1 MKLKTIALLTSIAAL
16 GMMSS
21 ATAQPGDMRFN
32 TGDPDLFLSGEAD
45 SCQGCDL
52 SGQTITPPEDEPT
65 LYRNAQ
71 LRQAD
76 LSNADLSGLDL
87 MGAYLTCADLSGANL
102 SGANLTNV
110 DLIYANL
117 SGADLTGATLSS
129 ATLRGAILDANTNLD
144 GVIIDDNTIAP
155 NSQFAEQ
162 TGPMN
167 IVPPIPFDNRPR
179 CTGRSF

>member
-1 MKLKTIALLTSIAAL
+1 MKLKPIALLTSIAAL
-16 GMMSS
+16 GMMSPV
-21 ATAQPGDMRFN
+21 TAQRVDMRFN
-32 TGDPDLFLSGEAD
+32 TGDPGLFLSGEAD

-52 SGQTITPPEDEPT
+52 SGQIIESPADDPAF
-65 LYRNAQ
+65 YRNAQ
-71 LRQAD
+71 LRQAN
-76 LSNADLSGLDL
+76 LSGSDLSGLDL
-87 MGAYLTCADLSGANL
+87 MGSYLTCADLSGANL
-102 SGANLTNV
+102 SGTDLTNV

-155 NSQFAEQ
+155 NSQFAAQ